1 MSSSGLPR
9 AFFLDD
15 PSDGASPAVLS
26 ACGVRE
32 EPAAAA
38 AAAAAGACAWSPVR
52 TPASALAT
60 LLSQEHSLSVRV
72 RVCASLAPGAAAG
85 GAGALAGAVV
95 VDVRDPAGAWVRLL
109 RLPGDAPLVIEVR
122 AAAALRS
129 P

>member
-1 MSSSGLPR
+1 
-9 AFFLDD
+9 
-15 PSDGASPAVLS
+15 
-26 ACGVRE
+26 
-32 EPAAAA
+32 
-38 AAAAAGACAWSPVR
+38 VR

-60 LLSQEHSLSVRV
+60 LLSQEHSLSVRA
-72 RVCASLAPGAAAG
+72 RVCASLAPGAA

-122 AAAALRS
+122 AAAALRL